1 MNYRLISRLIA
12 ILIICLGI
20 SMIAP
25 LVVSLV
31 HSDGSEKAFVFS
43 MAVTCTLGMIIFALA
58 GKPSDHYLSHRDGAV
73 IVTLGWVVACA
84 IATMPYLLSGA
95 ITNLT
100 NAYFESMSG
109 FTTTGATII
118 TDIEKLPMGILL
130 WRSET
135 QWLGGMGIIVLS
147 IAILPFLGIGGMQLY
162 KAETPSPVV
171 DKLTPRISDTAGSL
185 WKIYIAFT
193 VVQIGLLFSGG
204 MTLFDAVCHAF
215 TTMPTGGFS
224 TKNASIAHYHSAYF
238 DFIIVVFM
246 MIAGTSFS
254 LHYKLFK
261 GQFTTVGKNPELR
274 VFWAIAGC
282 FALLVTYDIYGNV
295 YDSVADSLRYAVF
308 QVASII
314 TTTGYVTAD
323 YEKWPAFSQQILLMC
338 MFLGS
343 MAGST
348 GGAIKIMRF
357 VLLIKH
363 SYLEI
368 FRIIHPHAT
377 TVVKLGDM
385 PVSQSVLRSIW
396 GFFAL
401 YIGLFAIAS
410 LFMSLLGLDMISSI
424 SSVATCLGNVGPGL
438 GIVGPLDNY
447 FGIPMVGK
455 WILIFCMLLG
465 RLEIFTII
473 VLLVPGFWK
482 K

>member
-1 MNYRLISRLIA
+1 MNFRLISRLVA

-25 LVVSLV
+25 LAVSLV
-31 HSDGSEKAFVFS
+31 HADGSEKAFVFS
-43 MAVTCTLGMIIFALA
+43 MAVTFTLGMIIFALA

-73 IVTLGWVVACA
+73 IVTVGWIVACA

-95 ITNLT
+95 ITDLT

-109 FTTTGATII
+109 FTTTGASIM

-224 TKNASIAHYHSAYF
+224 TKNASIAHYRSLYF

-261 GQFTTVGKNPELR
+261 GQFATVGKNPELR
-274 VFWAIAGC
+274 VFWTIVVC

-295 YDSVADSLRYAVF
+295 YDSITDSLRYAVF
-308 QVASII
+308 QIVSII

-357 VLLIKH
+357 VLLVKH

-438 GIVGPLDNY
+438 GIVGPMDNY
-447 FGIPMVGK
+447 FGIPLAGK

-473 VLLVPGFWK
+473 VLLMPGFWK